1 MNDGQALGP
10 YDDYDDIYETMDMSP
25 GEHTINYIDSYG
37 DGWHGGYWEILPGVV
52 DALTASQVSAVAGGP
67 TDGLV
72 EGSGGS
78 TTFTI
83 GSSTQAASVA
93 DSTVVAV
100 HITTVEWAGEITW
113 NVDGGITFGESPAY
127 TDNEDFYTVLS
138 LTAGPHIMNVM
149 DSYGDGWHGGTWEV
163 LDGCS
168 GPGGTTGPLA
178 GPATVDGSGG
188 EIPFTV
194 VECGQPPAGDW
205 EATNFGPQ
213 SGPAA
218 EPAGPEG
225 PELGVST
232 VIEVE
237 TNIIEVAVDGN
248 GAAATTGM
256 TTYRAQ
262 VGLPASARNVYTI
275 FGSEAAPATIPAAF
289 QVPPPFGT
297 HIGGANPAFFPFS
310 AAAEYDSWL
319 TVGPTDG
326 SAEGAISQ
334 VGFDFESW

>member
-1 MNDGQALGP
+1 M
-10 YDDYDDIYETMDMSP
+10 
-25 GEHTINYIDSYG
+25 H
-37 DGWHGGYWEILPGVV
+37 
-52 DALTASQVSAVAGGP
+52 
-67 TDGLV
+67 
-72 EGSGGS
+72 
-78 TTFTI
+78 
-83 GSSTQAASVA
+83 
-93 DSTVVAV
+93 
-100 HITTVEWAGEITW
+100 
-113 NVDGGITFGESPAY
+113 
-127 TDNEDFYTVLS
+127 
-138 LTAGPHIMNVM
+138 
-149 DSYGDGWHGGTWEV
+149 GWHGGTWEV

-178 GPATVDGSGG
+178 GPATVDGYGG

-213 SGPAA
+213 GSEPAA

-237 TNIIEVAVDGN
+237 ANIIEVAVDGN